1 MGSGA
6 TALSQEP
13 VVGPALLPVRGSKRL
28 AQGGTRTACPVWA
41 DRQGR
46 VPGQLCRAVAPGE
59 CHLAGAKQQ
68 QHGKGREW
76 ENQQRLF
83 TGVVTGFG
91 LCCVEFMLTN
101 CQAQWTSQQSY
112 IPWFCVLLPIH
123 RYFVRPGDVGKPV
136 CAKVEIPKCRPASTG
151 CHPRP

>member
-1 MGSGA
+1 MGA

-41 DRQGR
+41 DRQGC

-68 QHGKGREW
+68 QHGKGREC

-91 LCCVEFMLTN
+91 LCLFGFVSFFNIKGSLLKFWLPG
-101 CQAQWTSQQSY
+101 CQQHRQQGV
-112 IPWFCVLLPIH
+112 PCAPHNLLFQS
-123 RYFVRPGDVGKPV
+123 RVGVYPFKSSP
-136 CAKVEIPKCRPASTG
+136 
-151 CHPRP
+151 